1 MADRALDSSSPA
13 NGSPTEPPRESIDQV
28 RDLLF
33 GSQMRMV
40 DARIETLDERLRHE
54 TSAMKADF
62 ERRMSEL
69 DGAMKSEFARHV
81 ERLADERA
89 TRVKELTSVAA
100 ELRQSLESLERRHKG
115 FEEAAGQADAELR
128 DHLLKNAAAFSGDLK
143 STSER
148 ISGELDR
155 ITAGLQAEKLDVSS
169 LVSGLTDLASRLG
182 GARAGREKSG
192 T

>member
-1 MADRALDSSSPA
+1 MADRAQDLSSPA

-33 GSQMRMV
+33 GSQLRMV

-100 ELRQSLESLERRHKG
+100 ELRQSLESLERRHKS

-128 DHLLKNAAAFSGDLK
+128 DHLLENATAFSGDLK
-143 STSER
+143 SASER

>member
-1 MADRALDSSSPA
+1 MAESALDSSSPV
-13 NGSPTEPPRESIDQV
+13 NGSPTESPRESIDQV

-54 TSAMKADF
+54 TSVLKAEFD
-62 ERRMSEL
+62 RRMSEL
-69 DGAMKSEFARHV
+69 A
-81 ERLADERA
+81 
-89 TRVKELTSVAA
+89 SVAA
-100 ELRQSLESLERRHKG
+100 ELRQSLESLERRHKS